1 MPESPIPV
9 ILLTG
14 YLGAGKTTLLN
25 HLLRVGSLA
34 DRRVALIINEF
45 GSLGVDGRRV
55 DLDGLGPVEMFELN
69 RGSIF
74 CVCIKTD
81 FLKTLASI
89 AGVVRPDLLVIEAT
103 GLAQTCDLEG
113 FLAEPHLAGRFEL
126 RATLCVVDAAHFT
139 KVAPNLQAAVDQVRW
154 ADGIVINKTDRVSDA
169 QLAQLR
175 AILAELNP
183 AANQSAVEHGR
194 IADDWLTS
202 LQHTPRDRATLAQTP
217 PAEIV
222 SVTLQGDG
230 QLDTAALS
238 AAIDSLGEAL
248 LRLKGTAESADG
260 WVDIEY
266 AGGEYHQTPASNP
279 PETPTIVAIGWR
291 VSADELRAALAR
303 PLGLDE

>member
-1 MPESPIPV
+1 MPDTPIPV

-25 HLLRVGSLA
+25 HLLRLDSLA
-34 DRRVALIINEF
+34 RKRVALIINEF

-81 FLKTLASI
+81 FLKTLANV
-89 AGVVRPDLLVIEAT
+89 AAVVEPDLLVIEAT

-113 FLAEPHLAGRFEL
+113 FLAEPHLAGQFEL

-175 AILAELNP
+175 KVLTDLNP
-183 AANQSAVEHGR
+183 DAQQSAVRHGR
-194 IADDWLTS
+194 IADDWLTG
-202 LQHTPRDRATLAQTP
+202 LQHTPREPGSIAQAP

-222 SVTLQGDG
+222 SVTFQGDG
-230 QLDTAALS
+230 LADAAALP
-238 AAIDSLGEAL
+238 AAIHSLGETL
-248 LRLKGTAESADG
+248 LRLKGTAETPEG

-266 AGGEYHQTPASNP
+266 AGGELRMQPSQDRPDESAV
-279 PETPTIVAIGWR
+279 VAIGWR
-291 VSADELRAALAR
+291 VSADQLRAALAD
-303 PLGLDE
+303 PLGLGE

>member
-1 MPESPIPV
+1 MSDTPIPV
-9 ILLTG
+9 VLLTG

-25 HLLRVGSLA
+25 HLLRLGSLA
-34 DRRVALIINEF
+34 DRRVALIVNEF

-55 DLDGLGPVEMFELN
+55 DLDGIGPVEMFELN

-89 AGVVRPDLLVIEAT
+89 AGVVQPDVLLIEAT
-103 GLAQTCDLEG
+103 GLARTCDLEG
-113 FLAEPHLAGRFEL
+113 FLAEPHLAGQFEL

-154 ADGIVINKTDRVSDA
+154 ADGLVINKTDRVSDA
-169 QLAQLR
+169 QLSQLR
-175 AILAELNP
+175 KVLADLNP
-183 AANQSAVEHGR
+183 DATQSAVEHGQIDEAFLASLEHTR
-194 IADDWLTS
+194 HEPESIA
-202 LQHTPRDRATLAQTP
+202 QAP

-222 SVTLQGDG
+222 SVTLEGDG
-230 QLDTAALS
+230 LADTAALR
-238 AAIDSLGEAL
+238 AAINALGEAL

-266 AGGEYHQTPASNP
+266 AGGELHQTPSTNRPDESAV
-279 PETPTIVAIGWR
+279 VAIGWR
-291 VSADELRAALAR
+291 ISADELRAALAG
-303 PLGLDE
+303 PLGLEE